1 MLTFADRAIFFA
13 RAVFFGFTAL
23 IAHHGTRHERP
34 PSKLYLSAF
43 LASSRGILAF
53 AVVGQF
59 PVTALMRTIKTYFKR
74 APFYNALLRH
84 VDYFRVARNSPR
96 TGHNSSFLQDFFLDP
111 HVTLSL
117 TIGKA

>member
-84 VDYFRVARNSPR
+84 VD
-96 TGHNSSFLQDFFLDP
+96 
-111 HVTLSL
+111 
-117 TIGKA
+117 